1 MPIQFADTLLCHSPE
16 IRSLTEDEFGALVS
30 KRRGYEFKWADGIIT
45 EDGAEIPVHMEGYDP
60 AISDKLVVCEMGE
73 ELGLG
78 VFAKSFIAKGTPVLC
93 YNGVMS
99 TKAETGDLYV
109 FTANREKFFSARHRG
124 NLAGFIQ
131 HIGAFSPLKHFV
143 DEMTVEN
150 LAVKENP
157 DGTFWMIA
165 TRDIHPNEILGFPYD
180 TALDTYWTKLR
191 VLPKHFDRYGQVLP
205 YTGAIFAT
213 QMLSIHDSVA
223 TSL

>member
-1 MPIQFADTLLCHSPE
+1 
-16 IRSLTEDEFGALVS
+16 
-30 KRRGYEFKWADGIIT
+30 
-45 EDGAEIPVHMEGYDP
+45 
-60 AISDKLVVCEMGE
+60 MGE